1 MAVTYSTS
9 DAHPR
14 DSISYWL
21 EVATKA
27 FVRHDFKALGG
38 PTYRGDIKAGALDAL
53 GVSSFEC
60 DSCEVSRSASDIARA
75 DSDDVL
81 LVLQLSGIGHFG
93 QDGRQDVNRRGN
105 FVLID
110 TRRPFTIRFPERIR
124 SVTFKIDRPAIE
136 ARLGGLGAMT
146 ARSIKPEGPVAGLAS
161 GFLSM
166 LAARVDLV
174 AGAAA
179 SRLAD
184 QALDLV
190 ALAATAEFGQSGLAL
205 SSARSVTLL
214 RLKTVIEAHLREP
227 DVRPTAIAAEVGISV
242 RYANALLSQ
251 EDSSVERYLLQRR
264 LERCRQAL
272 DDPAQAHRMIG
283 EIAFSWGFS
292 DLSHFGRRFR
302 GVYGMTAGDYR
313 RRSQEAR
320 QTGEHFSAHKSDFPG
335 PQDADRIV

>member
-9 DAHPR
+9 NAHPR
-14 DSISYWL
+14 DSISYWV

-27 FVRHDFKALGG
+27 FVRHEFKALGG
-38 PTYRGDIKAGALDAL
+38 PAYRGDIHAGALDGL

-60 DSCEVSRSASDIARA
+60 DSCEVNRSSADIARA

-93 QDGRQDVNRRGN
+93 QDGRHDVNRRGN
-105 FVLID
+105 FLLID
-110 TRRPFTIRFPERIR
+110 TRRPFTIHFPERIR

-136 ARLGGLGAMT
+136 ARLGNLGALT

-166 LAARVDLV
+166 LVARVDLV

-179 SRLAD
+179 SKLAD
-184 QALDLV
+184 QALDLI
-190 ALAATAEFGQSGLAL
+190 ALAATAEFGQSGVAL
-205 SSARSVTLL
+205 SSVRSTTLL
-214 RLKTVIEAHLREP
+214 RLKSVIEARLREP
-227 DVRPTAIAAEVGISV
+227 DVRPAAIAAEVGISV

-264 LERCRQAL
+264 LERCRQTL

-283 EIAFSWGFS
+283 EIAYAWGFS

-302 GVYGMTAGDYR
+302 NVYGMTAGDYR

-320 QTGEHFSAHKSDFPG
+320 QTGTELFLGTSL
-335 PQDADRIV
+335 